1 MWNVATKD
9 NKLVLSCHWV
19 RNHQWCSWG
28 QTPHDSSIEQYGT
41 CRHAAAWHSRNDLLI
56 ISTFATDAQ
65 VQIAIFDISLNDR
78 GVRYPG
84 DYLRSKVSDVEV
96 TKMWP

>member
-9 NKLVLSCHWV
+9 NKLVLHCHWV
-19 RNHQWCSWG
+19 LNHQWCYSL
-28 QTPHDSSIEQYGT
+28 QTPHDSSIEQHGT

-56 ISTFATDAQ
+56 ISAFATDAQ

-78 GVRYPG
+78 
-84 DYLRSKVSDVEV
+84 DV
-96 TKMWP
+96 